1 MIDMLFKSCQ
11 IRLTTIFLLFLF
23 LTSLLPV
30 AGAQTIVDVGET
42 TPPQNMILLIFDGM
56 GSSYINPNAPPQ
68 ALNGEPIRTANLPE
82 LQSMISE
89 GLFIPNV
96 KVPTPKTGPAHSV
109 IITGYSRAE
118 QEMVE
123 YPESTIYDILG
134 EEGFLSIALMHKGD
148 FSNLRSEQDIALFS
162 ESNSITEP
170 ILKIQINNDLAPADL
185 INELEHWKQKLPEY
199 IEGTDGLDSYIAYET
214 WELDASRDIVL
225 FMARSYPDIRYVFTI
240 NVGVIDSAGHYRGVD
255 GYLGSIEG
263 FDISLEPLYA
273 AARDSNTALVITADH
288 GMAFKSSDSPKGGHA
303 SDDYYSDEAI
313 TVPLIIFSSNVE
325 PGEMDQEFG
334 QEFLVPTLLSIMDI
348 PNRPKYTDG
357 ESIPVKDYANLWI
370 SSNTRTDV
378 EILQGT
384 EIISSSAGDNSY
396 IFAGLKPKL
405 NYTVKVSK
413 EDEILE
419 QTVNLDIDRLVR
431 FETSASAIDDK
442 EWDMESWR
450 KPIASVMIFL
460 VIIAGVL
467 VIIRIKD

>member
-1 MIDMLFKSCQ
+1 
-11 IRLTTIFLLFLF
+11 
-23 LTSLLPV
+23 
-30 AGAQTIVDVGET
+30 
-42 TPPQNMILLIFDGM
+42 
-56 GSSYINPNAPPQ
+56 
-68 ALNGEPIRTANLPE
+68 
-82 LQSMISE
+82 
-89 GLFIPNV
+89 
-96 KVPTPKTGPAHSV
+96 
-109 IITGYSRAE
+109 
-118 QEMVE
+118 
-123 YPESTIYDILG
+123 
-134 EEGFLSIALMHKGD
+134 
-148 FSNLRSEQDIALFS
+148 
-162 ESNSITEP
+162 
-170 ILKIQINNDLAPADL
+170 
-185 INELEHWKQKLPEY
+185 
-199 IEGTDGLDSYIAYET
+199 
-214 WELDASRDIVL
+214 
-225 FMARSYPDIRYVFTI
+225 
-240 NVGVIDSAGHYRGVD
+240 
-255 GYLGSIEG
+255 
-263 FDISLEPLYA
+263 
-273 AARDSNTALVITADH
+273 
-288 GMAFKSSDSPKGGHA
+288 MAFKSSDSPKGGHA

-384 EIISSSAGDNSY
+384 EIISSSSGDNSY

-405 NYTVKVSK
+405 NYTVKVSR

-442 EWDMESWR
+442 EWDMESWK
-450 KPIASVMIFL
+450 KPVASVMIFL